1 MTHDGRFVEVQ
12 STAEQ
17 VPFDRARLDEL
28 LDLAAAGVEDLQRFQ
43 EEAIAAPRE

>member
-17 VPFDRARLDEL
+17 VPSTARGSTSCSTWPRP
-28 LDLAAAGVEDLQRFQ
+28 GVEDLQRFQ